1 MFNEEFP
8 TLMRFCLLH
17 FLHPWKSH
25 AQNGRSDSTPRILT
39 FTFLSYF
46 LPLFVLFL
54 GLVSLFLSKCFL
66 DVNKIRK
73 AAYSI
78 LEAVVWHKVVL
89 FWNWKKASCLCA
101 AQSTELAK
109 VYCIATEFR
118 LSKSEISESK
128 VQLRIQGVKV
138 GQLINASGDGTY
150 MQKIWVW
157 IPCYCGTHSVD
168 GG

>member
-1 MFNEEFP
+1 MKISIDLIKSFPNLRTFYFIDLMMFNIELP
-8 TLMRFCLLH
+8 TFMRFCLLQGCIRQVH
-17 FLHPWKSH
+17 FFHVWKSH

-39 FTFLSYF
+39 FTFCLISF
-46 LPLFVLFL
+46 PFFVLFL
-54 GLVSLFLSKCFL
+54 GPVSLFLSKCFL

-89 FWNWKKASCLCA
+89 FWNWKKACCLCA

-118 LSKSEISESK
+118 LK
-128 VQLRIQGVKV
+128 VKLVKV
-138 GQLINASGDGTY
+138 KSN
-150 MQKIWVW
+150 
-157 IPCYCGTHSVD
+157 
-168 GG
+168 